1 MLWRKEAP
9 RLLLSLEG
17 GTCGAL
23 DAALSV
29 ALINGINVA
38 ETDDV
43 REDEISARDEL
54 TELFSAILATEGRK
68 DFGTLYG

>member
-29 ALINGINVA
+29 ALINGISVA

-54 TELFSAILATEGRK
+54 T
-68 DFGTLYG
+68 